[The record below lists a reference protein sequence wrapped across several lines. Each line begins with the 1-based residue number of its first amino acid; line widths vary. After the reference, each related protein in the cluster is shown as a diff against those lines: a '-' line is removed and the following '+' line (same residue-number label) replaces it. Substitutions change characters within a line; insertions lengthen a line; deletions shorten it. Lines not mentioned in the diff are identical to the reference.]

1 MCHMSHATRVLPL
14 AGYHAVA
21 HTGTMTY
28 QHMNQTEPC
37 NQGQATRYRVQYPD
51 DEGWTRTTTVDFPT
65 LVGLL
70 GSTADALRII
80 FRGPGSMMWDLK
92 LLACDTYG
100 DQWPLIGLTPDGG
113 RTTTVDFPTLCD
125 NGCGSATDDP
135 EGQAWHD
142 ETCPSCHAM
151 ILDAGGMIHR
161 MGY

>member
-14 AGYHAVA
+14 ASCHAVA

-28 QHMNQTEPC
+28 QHMHQTEGTGTQHLGC
-37 NQGQATRYRVQYPD
+37 DHCG
-51 DEGWTRTTTVDFPT
+51 RTTY
-65 LVGLL
+65 
-70 GSTADALRII
+70 
-80 FRGPGSMMWDLK
+80 WCH
-92 LLACDTYG
+92 CDTHPAAPTPEAQAG
-100 DQWPLIGLTPDGG
+100 AVAFLASIGLAPDGG

-135 EGQAWHD
+135 DGQAWHD